1 MFKFRFMVVFTSLL
15 MLTAC
20 ASDVEDS
27 SAVTVQSES
36 SSVIIQVIAAILP
49 SRLLS
54 RRWQLPNNKK
64 KTRLTVCRSL

>member
-1 MFKFRFMVVFTSLL
+1 

-64 KTRLTVCRSL
+64 KKRLTVCR